1 MKYEE
6 VKKYKLELKELSAD
20 SDERYKKIQCASCKE
35 EVPADNI
42 NINDKIAKCNN
53 CNAVF
58 SFHLEAAQLASITQP
73 RQEILKPEGIDIFH
87 YKEELD
93 ISVKQPLTVLEG
105 VLIPLLMFFTFLF
118 TAIYFKRGMPVL
130 IPVISWVASIGMLIN
145 LLTRS
150 KHKIHINITDRD
162 FAITWRPSKFI
173 KSKVFD
179 IHDINQLY
187 IGKHNGYTLNMIV
200 DTPNGQKHHRLIS
213 GLTSLS
219 KAQYLEQ
226 EIELHLGI
234 KDRPVPEEAIKK

>member
-6 VKKYKLELKELSAD
+6 IEKYKLELKDLETA
-20 SDERYKKIQCASCKE
+20 SDPKYRKIQCAACQE
-35 EVPADNI
+35 EIPADNI

-58 SFHLEAAQLASITQP
+58 SFHLEVAQLTSTTQP
-73 RQEILKPEGIDIFH
+73 KQEILRPEGIDIFH
-87 YKEELD
+87 YKEDLD
-93 ISVKQPLTVLEG
+93 ISVQQSLTVLEG
-105 VLIPLLMFFTFLF
+105 ILITLLFFFTPLF
-118 TAIYFKRGMPVL
+118 TAIYLIKGMPL
-130 IPVISWVASIGMLIN
+130 AFPLISWFASILMLIN
-145 LLTRS
+145 LFTRS

-179 IHDINQLY
+179 VQDINQLY
-187 IGKHNGYTLNMIV
+187 ISSLNGYVLNMIV
-200 DTPNGQKHHRLIS
+200 DTPNGQKHHRLIT

-234 KDRPVPEEAIKK
+234 KDRPVPEETVKK